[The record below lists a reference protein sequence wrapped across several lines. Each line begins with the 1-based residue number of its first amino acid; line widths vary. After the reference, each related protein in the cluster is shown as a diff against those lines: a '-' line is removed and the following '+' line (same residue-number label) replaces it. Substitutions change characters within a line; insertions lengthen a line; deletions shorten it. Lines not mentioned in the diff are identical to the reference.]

1 MSLGGSFHSPNIED
15 YYATP
20 WDYGY
25 GHIVKFDHDFV
36 GRAALEELADEP
48 HRRKVTLVW
57 NADDVLG
64 VYQRLL
70 EEGPLPIRRAPARR
84 HCADALRQGAR
95 LRRRV
100 GRARDLPDDSVNE
113 RAMLSLATLEEAH
126 AEPGTE
132 VVLLWGEPDGGA
144 RSAPWI
150 EPHVQVEIR
159 ATVAPA
165 PISQAAQ
172 QYRSAVDRWRRAR
185 PCAARAST

>member
-15 YYATP
+15 DYATP

-36 GRAALEELADEP
+36 GRAALEKMADAP

-64 VYQRLL
+64 VYERLL
-70 EEGPLPIRRAPARR
+70 QEGPLPMHVEFPLAATARM
-84 HCADALRQGAR
+84 HYDKV
-95 LRRRV
+95 V
-100 GRARDLPDDSVNE
+100 GSDGEAVGLATYPTYSVNE

-132 VVLLWGEPDGGA
+132 VVLLWGEEDGGV

-165 PISQAAQ
+165 PISRAAQ
-172 QYRSAVDRWRRAR
+172 QYRSAVAR
-185 PCAARAST
+185 